1 MAMKNIKF
9 VKIWIALTV
18 ICLSVLSIV
27 ANDGA
32 KRFRD
37 WKTIGPS
44 GGDVRVI
51 TIDPKDHNRLFIS
64 TLDGQIYKS
73 EDGGTSWELVK
84 NFERPQLILDQL
96 ILDSRDSNIIYTSGH
111 RHKLPGGFFK
121 STDGG
126 KSWKESKELKNES
139 IHSMTQSAKRPGH
152 DHRRNN
158 RRDVDFTRFR
168 R

>member
-1 MAMKNIKF
+1 MKNIKF

-18 ICLSVLSIV
+18 ICLSFLSIV

-84 NFERPQLILDQL
+84 NFDRPQLN
-96 ILDSRDSNIIYTSGH
+96 SRSVSN
-111 RHKLPGGFFK
+111 
-121 STDGG
+121 
-126 KSWKESKELKNES
+126 
-139 IHSMTQSAKRPGH
+139 
-152 DHRRNN
+152 
-158 RRDVDFTRFR
+158 
-168 R
+168 